1 MSLQSAL
8 LFPQQRGE
16 FSRYHNAAH
25 LIDVC
30 QGAVE
35 AEAEAGLIHRF
46 APVRR
51 VDVDRLICFGFEPAG
66 EDAAAREYQRVQS
79 FHIESSKFQI
89 AVKGR
94 GRNWLLLHYE
104 SAAFQL

>member
-16 FSRYHNAAH
+16 FSRYHNAAR

-30 QGAVE
+30 QGTVE
-35 AEAEAGLIHRF
+35 AETEEGLILPF
-46 APVRR
+46 APMRR
-51 VDVDRLICFGFEPAG
+51 VDVDRLVCFGFEPAG
-66 EDAAAREYQRVQS
+66 EDAAAREYQRVQP
-79 FHIESSKFQI
+79 FHIENGKFQI

-94 GRNWLLLHYE
+94 GRNWLPLH
-104 SAAFQL
+104 AARL